1 MISVQKR
8 VNPLLSHS
16 YIHSVSM
23 PLITIYHVPDTVVDP
38 QEARMRKA
46 CLVPTFRELTFQMG
60 RSADTEVQGKERNGI
75 LNTF

>member
-16 YIHSVSM
+16 YIQSVSV

-38 QEARMRKA
+38 REARIRKA
-46 CLVPTFRELTFQMG
+46 CLISIFRELAIQMG
-60 RSADTEVQGKERNGI
+60 RSADTEVQGTERNGI